1 MTGYSY
7 NFSLDSGRIND
18 FTNESS
24 INGGRPNYFNG
35 SNSIESEFKKNIY
48 TYVRDDNTS
57 N

>member
-18 FTNESS
+18 FTDESS

-35 SNSIESEFKKNIY
+35 SNPIESEFKKNIY